1 MKQVLMF
8 WMRSIRSL
16 NKQIH
21 MQKLQ
26 LLLLIMSATFIS
38 TSLFSQPVLQTGGKK
53 MPSEWIDKD
62 THHKVIRLTRREGNS
77 ASFYFHNNP
86 FILGQYGKGDRMVFY
101 GNNPRK
107 NEKVMQLFT
116 VNLSTFQIKQLTFD
130 NNRKSGEIVGRK
142 SHNIYYQ
149 EQDSVFCVNADTKIV
164 TLIYV
169 FPSDFKGSITTL
181 NANET
186 LLGGVWSSNAEKA
199 IFKANPEKRKF
210 FTKIFEAKLP
220 RTLFTI
226 DLKNKQLHKL
236 FTDTAWL
243 NHVQFS
249 PTDPSLMMFCHEGTW
264 QKVDRIWTINIDTKK
279 VTLIHKR
286 TMNMEIAGHE
296 WFSPDGKTIWY
307 DLQLPRGK
315 EFFVGG
321 TDIKTEKEV
330 KYQLTRNEWSVHYT
344 ISPDEK
350 LFAGDGGDTV
360 SVANAKDGK
369 WIYLF
374 TPDGSH
380 FKAERLV
387 NMKYHHYHL
396 EPNVHFSPDG
406 KWIIFRANF
415 EGFESVYAV
424 KIARGMNKTTK

>member
-1 MKQVLMF
+1 MG
-8 WMRSIRSL
+8 
-16 NKQIH
+16 
-21 MQKLQ
+21 
-26 LLLLIMSATFIS
+26 ATFTIS
-38 TSLFSQPVLQTGGKK
+38 PLFSQPLLKTGGKK
-53 MPSEWIDKD
+53 MPNEWIDKD

-86 FILGQYGKGDRMVFY
+86 FILGQHGKGDRMAFY

-107 NEKVMQLFT
+107 NENVMQLFT
-116 VNLSTFQIKQLTFD
+116 VNLSNFQIKQLTFD

-149 EQDSVFCVNADTKIV
+149 EQDSVFSVNADTKRV

-169 FPSDFKGSITTL
+169 FQPDFKGSITTL

-186 LLGGVWSSNAEKA
+186 LLGGAWSSNAEKA
-199 IFKANPEKRKF
+199 ILKANPEKREF

-226 DLKNKQLHKL
+226 DLKTKQLYKL

-344 ISPDEK
+344 ISPNEK

-360 SVANAKDGK
+360 SVANAKEGK

-374 TPDGSH
+374 TPDGSR

-424 KIARGMNKTTK
+424 KIAREMNIKIK